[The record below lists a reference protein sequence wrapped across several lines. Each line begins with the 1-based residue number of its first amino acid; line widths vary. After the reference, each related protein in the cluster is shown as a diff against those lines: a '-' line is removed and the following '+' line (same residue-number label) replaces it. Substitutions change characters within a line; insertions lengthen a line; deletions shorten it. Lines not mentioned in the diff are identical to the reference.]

1 MRIAMKDDKQK
12 LGRGLSVFFENNDLL
27 DDANSSSQQVKNI
40 NISKIS
46 CNPYQPR
53 RVFDNEQLEALA
65 QSIRENGIIQPI
77 VVYENN
83 GGYIIIAGER
93 RLRASK
99 IAGLSEIP
107 CIVSEQKSDEKL
119 LEIAIL
125 ENIQREDLDAIE
137 EAEAYKKLI
146 ENFGYTQD
154 QLGEKLGKS
163 RSHIT
168 NILRLNSLPEVVK
181 TLIHEKKLSFG
192 HARSLVGVQNAVEI
206 ANRIISEGL
215 SVRQVEKIIQ
225 EQKIKIRSNNDRS
238 FGLDQSEEANISEQ
252 LSSLLGLNVSLKMRN
267 NGGGTVEIKF
277 RNVDE
282 LDSLMSKLN

>member
-1 MRIAMKDDKQK
+1 MKDDKQK

-27 DDANSSSQQVKNI
+27 EDEDSNLKQVKNI
-40 NISKIS
+40 EISKIG

-53 RVFDNEQLEALA
+53 RVFDNEQLESLA

-77 VVYENN
+77 IVYKNN
-83 GGYIIIAGER
+83 NMYIIIAGER
-93 RLRASK
+93 RFRAAK
-99 IAGLSEIP
+99 IAGLTEIP
-107 CIVSEQKSDEKL
+107 CIISEQKSDEKL

-125 ENIQREDLDAIE
+125 ENIQREDLDSIE
-137 EAEAYKKLI
+137 EAEAYQKLI

-181 TLIHEKKLSFG
+181 ALIHEKKLSFG
-192 HARSLVGVQNAVEI
+192 HARSLVGVQNAVDI
-206 ANRIISEGL
+206 ANRIITEGL

-225 EQKIKIRSNNDRS
+225 DQKIKLKSDDDMF
-238 FGLDQSEEANISEQ
+238 FGLDSSEEANISEQ
-252 LSSLLGLNVSLKMRN
+252 LSNILGLKVNLKMKNR
-267 NGGGTVEIKF
+267 GGGVIEIKF